1 MAAAVAEKI
10 GLVIITREFRTTDHT
25 ALYEAAKACDKIVPL
40 FIFDPKQYDER
51 KNKYFS
57 ERSFN
62 ILKSAVAEMQYILDD
77 KFAVI
82 HGPFL
87 DQLKDV
93 INHLRPAMIFMTK
106 DYTAF
111 AQSRETDVSIFCKHV
126 GIQFVAVHD
135 HLLFLSPKPYKKFTP
150 FYKLAIQETPRL
162 PKLMNIKAKLYITP
176 DLAKATKALPKELKG
191 KIINLRKTA
200 LHQLEHAII
209 TDYYKDDLNDSARLS
224 TYLKYGIISI
234 REAYHA
240 YKSKS
245 GGVVDGTS
253 KETDDKDNETEQDS
267 EDDKKGGKVTKKVKL
282 HAVDVIR
289 QLYWRDFYYQLAW
302 FNPHVF
308 TSPLQHKY
316 KAIPWEENRENITHW
331 MRGTT
336 GVPIVD
342 AGMRHLNAE
351 GWISNRMRLIVSC
364 YLVKVIGANW
374 QMGERYFAMQLEDY
388 DPAVNNGNWQWVAST
403 GADSQPYI
411 RTFNPSL
418 QSKAHDPDALYIKK
432 WVPELAQLTAQ
443 DIHKYAQ
450 YHELLRDKYNLKYP
464 KPILDFD
471 ERKKLIIG
479 WYKAITTPSHKI
491 SVKK

>member
-1 MAAAVAEKI
+1 MAAAVEKI
-10 GLVIITREFRTTDHT
+10 GLVIITREFRTTDNT
-25 ALYEAAKACDKIVPL
+25 ALYEAAKACDKVVPL
-40 FIFDPKQYDER
+40 FIFDPKQYDEK

-57 ERSFN
+57 QRSFD
-62 ILKSAVAEMQYILDD
+62 ILISAVAEMQYILDD
-77 KFAVI
+77 KFAI
-82 HGPFL
+82 LEGHFL
-87 DQLKDV
+87 DQLKEV

-111 AQSRETDVSIFCKHV
+111 AQSRETDVSIYCKHV
-126 GIQFVAVHD
+126 GIQFVSVHD
-135 HLLFLSPKPYKKFTP
+135 HLLFLAPKPYKKFTP
-150 FYKLAIQETPRL
+150 FYKLALQEPVRL
-162 PKLMNIKAKLYITP
+162 PKLTNIKNKLFITP
-176 DLAKATKALPKELKG
+176 DLAKATKELPKELKG
-191 KIINLRKTA
+191 KLINLRRNA
-200 LHQLEHAII
+200 LRQLEHSI
-209 TDYYKDDLNDSARLS
+209 TTTYFKDDLNESARLS

-234 REAYHA
+234 REVYHA
-240 YKSKS
+240 YKKDAK
-245 GGVVDGTS
+245 GGGQ
-253 KETDDKDNETEQDS
+253 EDDKDNEED
-267 EDDKKGGKVTKKVKL
+267 EDDETEEKKKGGKVVKHVKL
-282 HAVDVIR
+282 TAADVIR

-331 MRGTT
+331 MRGNT

-342 AGMRHLNAE
+342 AGMRQLNAE
-351 GWISNRMRLIVSC
+351 GWLSNRMRLIVSC

-432 WVPELAQLTAQ
+432 WVPELIALTPQ
-443 DIHKYAQ
+443 DIHKYAL
-450 YHELLRDKYNLKYP
+450 YHELLRDKYSLKYP

-471 ERKKLIIG
+471 ERKKIVIG
-479 WYKAITTPSHKI
+479 WYKAITTPSHRI
-491 SVKK
+491 SKTRNKT